1 MSHRYYHH
9 WHHHS
14 CRPRRGGAGKRLLHI
29 LAVGVVA
36 AAAVS
41 VLRSRSE
48 RYVSPPPAPAKMAG
62 MSPHRLQT
70 YAADNGVLGGA
81 AAAQRALATL
91 PPPQGA
97 DASRTVPVSVDLPRD
112 RDHGPAA
119 VAAAARPTP
128 DRTAGKPAPAIRL
141 HVRSDSPHPS
151 RELAINDAVAR
162 AQDQIA
168 EALRALDPPVA
179 ATPSWEKVRYQYLK
193 PESVKEVQPSEADKA
208 AWAEKGIDANRVWA
222 EIDVEVTEDQ
232 VRELRA
238 EHRVGAAGWVG
249 AAAFVVV
256 LALYGFLR
264 LDTWTKGYLTAALA
278 AGIVAAAGAAV
289 ALLLLAR

>member
-1 MSHRYYHH
+1 VSYRYYHH
-9 WHHHS
+9 
-14 CRPRRGGAGKRLLHI
+14 CRHYHARPPRWGGAGKRLLYI
-29 LAVGVVA
+29 LAVGVVVA
-36 AAAVS
+36 AGVS
-41 VLRSRSE
+41 VFRARSD
-48 RYVSPPPAPAKMAG
+48 RYVSPRPAPAKMAG

-81 AAAQRALATL
+81 DAAQKALAAL
-91 PPPQGA
+91 PPQGP
-97 DASRTVPVSVDLPRD
+97 DANRTVPVGVNLTQTH
-112 RDHGPAA
+112 DHGHAA
-119 VAAAARPTP
+119 VAAGGRPTP
-128 DRTAGKPAPAIRL
+128 DRASDRPTPAIRL

-151 RELAINDAVAR
+151 RELAINDAVAVAR
-162 AQDQIA
+162 VEIA

-208 AWAEKGIDANRVWA
+208 AWAEKGIDPNRVWA

-249 AAAFVVV
+249 AAAFVVM